1 MIDSDDWQSLV
12 STTRQ
17 TVCPCCNSTNVT
29 AGAYD
34 LGSATV
40 HQEYICE
47 DCQCQ
52 FAAAFALVGYSPIHS
67 A

>member
-1 MIDSDDWQSLV
+1 MIDPDDWQSLV

-17 TVCPCCNSTNVT
+17 TVCPACNSPNVT

-34 LGSATV
+34 LSSATV

-47 DCQCQ
+47 DCQYE
-52 FAAAFALVGYSPIHS
+52 FTAVFTLSRYSPGHQ